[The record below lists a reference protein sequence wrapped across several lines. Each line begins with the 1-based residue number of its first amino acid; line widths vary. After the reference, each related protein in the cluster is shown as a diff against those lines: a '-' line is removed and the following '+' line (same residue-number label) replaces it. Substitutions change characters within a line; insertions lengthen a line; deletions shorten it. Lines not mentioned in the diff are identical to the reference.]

1 MGTAGMKNAGLV
13 VLAVAVLVMG
23 WRLVEVT
30 REKRSIEEQA
40 RTRSGELQV
49 RLKASGDALE
59 QVQSAHDIAM
69 ERMQELE
76 AEFVQEQAGRAA
88 AVEAEEALFA
98 KYAELENALAER
110 RASDKQREG
119 RLQTLRATHE
129 ELASERDRFATEL
142 QSARSI
148 SSAENTRLSAEL
160 RKGHSRVDQLVAER
174 DDLRTRAVELENAG
188 DGTRD
193 ELARVRKSLAKERDG
208 AAALS
213 VQLTRERSE
222 KSRIEQENEGRLQ
235 TLRAT
240 HEELASE
247 RDRLM
252 AERDRFATE
261 LQSTRSISGA
271 ENTRLS
277 AELRKA
283 HSRVDQLVAERDDL
297 RTRAVELENAEDG
310 TRDELARVR
319 KSLAKERDGAAALS
333 VQLTRE
339 RSEKSRIEQENR
351 ELLANFDTIE
361 RKRSDLRAE
370 FEAMANE
377 RRRLI
382 LRLNELEGTTFAL
395 RRTAS
400 TTAGELGRAQSMAAD
415 LNTRYEKLLTEKA
428 KLNHLNDA
436 RLTEIERIR
445 VALEDA
451 QRDVARLTNAH
462 GIYTINPTFPICHPN
477 SWNSYHFPTAKG
489 TVSPMQPS
497 DGMILVIGPRLEG
510 HSVIF
515 LAIQTHLSCRFLL
528 AVDSLGLRRSGSSSQ
543 IINQA
548 QDFPEP
554 VPRHRHLSQLER
566 NVAAMSDNLGPDL
579 HQLVAQRRHRPVLH
593 LLRQSQCPHE
603 VAQIVGQGVEAG
615 AERLCCGTCDM
626 TDGSS

>member
-1 MGTAGMKNAGLV
+1 MGTSGMKNAGLV
-13 VLAVAVLVMG
+13 VLAVAVLMMS

-30 REKRSIEEQA
+30 REQTSIEEQA

-49 RLKASGDALE
+49 RLEASGDALE
-59 QVQSAHDIAM
+59 QVQRTHNIAV

-76 AEFVQEQAGRAA
+76 AKLVQERAGSA
-88 AVEAEEALFA
+88 AVVAAEEALLV
-98 KYAELENALAER
+98 KYADLENALVER
-110 RASDKQREG
+110 RTSDKQRE
-119 RLQTLRATHE
+119 
-129 ELASERDRFATEL
+129 D
-142 QSARSI
+142 
-148 SSAENTRLSAEL
+148 
-160 RKGHSRVDQLVAER
+160 
-174 DDLRTRAVELENAG
+174 
-188 DGTRD
+188 
-193 ELARVRKSLAKERDG
+193 
-208 AAALS
+208 
-213 VQLTRERSE
+213 
-222 KSRIEQENEGRLQ
+222 RLQ

-247 RDRLM
+247 RDRLI

-261 LQSTRSISGA
+261 LQSARSISSA

-297 RTRAVELENAEDG
+297 RTRAVELENAGDG

-428 KLNHLNDA
+428 TLNHLNDA

-462 GIYTINPTFPICHPN
+462 GIYTIKESDSLSTVAAF
-477 SWNSYHFPTAKG
+477 FTPTAI
-489 TVSPMQPS
+489 T
-497 DGMILVIGPRLEG
+497 G
-510 HSVIF
+510 HASRK
-515 LAIQTHLSCRFLL
+515 LTAS
-528 AVDSLGLRRSGSSSQ
+528 
-543 IINQA
+543 
-548 QDFPEP
+548 
-554 VPRHRHLSQLER
+554 
-566 NVAAMSDNLGPDL
+566 
-579 HQLVAQRRHRPVLH
+579 
-593 LLRQSQCPHE
+593 
-603 VAQIVGQGVEAG
+603 
-615 AERLCCGTCDM
+615 
-626 TDGSS
+626 